1 MNDALKINKLDKI
14 KPDIKIDL
22 PSSKSYLNR
31 ALIVASIQN
40 ENQRTIL
47 TNVVNICDDVRDLI
61 GILQQLGVK
70 ISIENNQKNCTK
82 NVIIYGKNK
91 KFNKSNN
98 AIINCGLGG
107 TTTRFMLGLSL
118 LFDFDVEITATGK
131 MLERPIN
138 SLINVIKLL
147 GKNVEYLKNENCLPV
162 KISGNITKNVEKI
175 EIDCS
180 KSSQFL
186 TAILLVA
193 NNIEIKQI
201 LAKNVVSKTY
211 INITKDILKQFG
223 IDVEITEINN
233 DLICNISKNRDEKF
247 DDNVVEI
254 ESDWS
259 SASYFLA
266 LEFLFNTKLNIAG
279 LDKKTSQ
286 GDSKFIEILQQ
297 INEFKNKKSINK
309 DDVLTIDMS
318 TMPDA
323 SMTAMVVCAFQ
334 DFITKIVGLGTLKNK
349 ECDRLK
355 AMHDELEKFGVKTE
369 ISSEYDAIII
379 YGNSNLTIAEDVKIN
394 TYNDHRI
401 AMCFAVVGTKIGHII
416 IDNPKVVNKS
426 FPSFWQ
432 ELEKCYK

>member
-1 MNDALKINKLDKI
+1 MNDVLKIDKLDKI
-14 KPDIKIDL
+14 KSDIKIDL

-40 ENQRTIL
+40 ENQKTTL

-61 GILQQLGVK
+61 SILQQLGVH
-70 ISIENNQKNCTK
+70 ISIENNHKNGTQ
-82 NVIIYGKNK
+82 NIVIYGKNK
-91 KFNKSNN
+91 KFNKPKNT
-98 AIINCGLGG
+98 IINCGLGG
-107 TTTRFMLGLSL
+107 TTTRFVLGLSL
-118 LFDFDVEITATGK
+118 LFDFDIEITATGK

-147 GKNVEYLKNENCLPV
+147 GKNVEYLKNEGCLPV
-162 KISGNITKNVEKI
+162 KISGKITKNIKKI

-186 TAILLVA
+186 TAILLLLS
-193 NNIEIKQI
+193 NIGVNQI

-211 INITKDILKQFG
+211 INITEDVLKQFG

-233 DLICNISKNRDEKF
+233 DLLCEVSINIDEKF
-247 DDNVVEI
+247 ADNAVEI
-254 ESDWS
+254 EPDWS

-297 INEFKNKKSINK
+297 IKEFKNKKITNNN
-309 DDVLTIDMS
+309 DILTIDMS
-318 TMPDA
+318 TMPDV
-323 SMTAMVVCAFQ
+323 SMTAIVVCAFQ
-334 DFITKIVGLGTLKNK
+334 DFNTKIAGLGTLKNK

-355 AMHDELEKFGVKTE
+355 AMHDELEKLGVKTE
-369 ISSEYDAIII
+369 ISSEYDAITI
-379 YGNSNLTIAEDVKIN
+379 YGNSNLTIEKDVKIS

-401 AMCFAVVGTKIGHII
+401 AMCFAVVGAKLGHII